1 MAIKNLK
8 TIYQIRRDT
17 EANWLLVKDTCVP
30 LEGEPCLTLDGEHKG
45 QMKIGDGVSTW
56 GELKYYVCD
65 AKIPDDV
72 VRFAGIVDEL
82 PDPKDYEVGS
92 YCICDGQL
100 YVRDANG
107 WTAPKADAIL
117 KVIKIYGD
125 STSTDTSVEVDGK
138 TYDTM
143 AEAIEA
149 LPEGGTL
156 KLTGGIE
163 DTGIQLDKKA
173 TLDMN
178 NVAIVDNEKTPIS
191 IGVNGQ
197 VTLTG
202 NGSVECN
209 KHGSA
214 SVESVGELTVENG
227 TYFRTV
233 DEKGNGFYV
242 GLNHGKM
249 TINGG
254 SFSSPGGLSSLIENG
269 YYNYSQGYKA
279 GENAEFPEMIING
292 GTFVDEYTTI
302 KNDDGGILT
311 VNDGNFYGMIYNVG
325 KIVTINGGYHHTEDG
340 YANVWAK
347 KSNDTVNAAKTVIT
361 GGTFECTAKCNIQA
375 DADAEVIVSGGKFN
389 CEVPAN
395 MIAEGCVQKFENGYY
410 VISKA

>member
-17 EANWLLVKDTCVP
+17 EANWLAVKDTCIP
-30 LEGEPCLTLDGEHKG
+30 YEGEPCLTLDGEHKG

-82 PDPKDYEVGS
+82 PEASDYEVGS
-92 YCICDGQL
+92 YCICKGQL

-117 KVIKIYGD
+117 EVIKIEGD
-125 STSTDTSVEVDGK
+125 ASQDTSVEVDGK
-138 TYDTM
+138 SYDTL

-149 LPEGGTL
+149 LPEGGII
-156 KLTGGIE
+156 KLSGGL
-163 DTGIQLDKKA
+163 DNSGIQLDKKA

-191 IGVNGQ
+191 IGTNGD

-209 KHGSA
+209 KHGFA
-214 SVESVGELTVENG
+214 SLESNGNTTIENG

-242 GLNHGKM
+242 GLNHGSM

-254 SFSSPGGLSSLIENG
+254 TFSSPGGLSSLIENG
-269 YYNYSQGYKA
+269 YYNYSQGYKP
-279 GENAEFPEMIING
+279 GENAEFPEMTING
-292 GTFVDEYTTI
+292 GTFIDEYTTI

-361 GGTFECTAKCNIQA
+361 GGIFECTAACNIQA
-375 DADAEVIVSGGKFN
+375 DAGAEVIVSGGKFN
-389 CEVPAN
+389 CQVPSA
-395 MIAEGCVQKFENGYY
+395 MLAEGCTQKFENGYY
-410 VISKA
+410 VVSKA